1 MFNQAPFLG
10 QVRLRPALGCGGWI
24 LPPPGE
30 DNEAVMV
37 QEPSQMMGCERH
49 RSPVMGC
56 PKCRR
61 KKKPD
66 WTLGPAETAEEAP
79 SEMMGRRRILI
90 GDARHPHYLGQTC
103 PAPGGSAD
111 PATFGPDVACQRTAS
126 GDIICSN
133 NVIYSGSCPHA
144 PQPNV
149 PGVAGNIPGTNI
161 PQAPPPLSA
170 GAAPAAT
177 PSGAATPAAA
187 PATAASS
194 VLPTLGIA
202 AGGLAVAG
210 LAYALF
216 MR

>member
-10 QVRLRPALGCGGWI
+10 QVNLRPALGCGGWI
-24 LPPPGE
+24 VPPPDE
-30 DNEAVMV
+30 NETVMV
-37 QEPSQMMGCERH
+37 QEPSQMMGCDVH

-56 PKCRR
+56 AKCKR
-61 KKKPD
+61 KKRD
-66 WTLGPAETAEEAP
+66 WTLVSPDEDQIP
-79 SEMMGRRRILI
+79 SRMMGRRILI

-111 PATFGPDVACQRTAS
+111 PSTFGPDVACQRTAS

-144 PQPNV
+144 PAVNV
-149 PGVAGNIPGTNI
+149 PGVAGSIPGTNI

-177 PSGAATPAAA
+177 PSAAPGTVPAAA
-187 PATAASS
+187 PASS
-194 VLPTLGIA
+194 TLPVLGIA

-216 MR
+216 LR

>member
-24 LPPPGE
+24 VPPPGE
-30 DNEAVMV
+30 EHSTVQV
-37 QEPSQMMGCERH
+37 QEPSQMMGCDRH
-49 RSPVMGC
+49 HAPVMGC

-61 KKKPD
+61 KKKD
-66 WTLGPAETAEEAP
+66 WTLVSADEVDEAS
-79 SEMMGRRRILI
+79 SEMLGVRRTRRILI
-90 GDARHPHYLGQTC
+90 GDARHPHYLGQSC

-111 PATFGPDVACQRTAS
+111 PSTFGPDVACQRTAS

-133 NVIYSGSCPHA
+133 NVIYTGSCPNA
-144 PQPNV
+144 PAVNV

-161 PQAPPPLSA
+161 PQAPAPL
-170 GAAPAAT
+170 GAATASAAT
-177 PSGAATPAAA
+177 PYAA
-187 PATAASS
+187 PGTVPAASS
-194 VLPTLGIA
+194 ILPTLGIA

-216 MR
+216 LR

>member
-10 QVRLRPALGCGGWI
+10 QVRLRPAMGCGGWI
-24 LPPPGE
+24 VPPPGE
-30 DNEAVMV
+30 EDNTFMV
-37 QEPSQMMGCERH
+37 QEPSQMMGCDQH
-49 RSPVMGC
+49 RNPVMGC
-56 PKCRR
+56 PKCKR
-61 KKKPD
+61 KKRD
-66 WTLGPAETAEEAP
+66 WTLVAPEES
-79 SEMMGRRRILI
+79 SEMVGSRRSRRIVI

-144 PQPNV
+144 PAPNV

-170 GAAPAAT
+170 GASALPVPPTGTAPVAA
-177 PSGAATPAAA
+177 PSSGA
-187 PATAASS
+187 
-194 VLPTLGIA
+194 LPTVGIA
-202 AGGLAVAG
+202 AGALAVAG